1 MAPTRVPSGEEEE
14 GEESHDARKR
24 KRERG
29 GGVSYRDNHTIVGGC
44 VRVINDSIVRELFIY
59 HHDRARPPVL

>member
-14 GEESHDARKR
+14 EGEE
-24 KRERG
+24 ERG
-29 GGVSYRDNHTIVGGC
+29 GEGVSYRDNHTIVGGC
-44 VRVINDSIVRELFIY
+44 ARVINDSIVRELFIY

>member
-14 GEESHDARKR
+14 GGEE
-24 KRERG
+24 KREG
-29 GGVSYRDNHTIVGGC
+29 GEGVSYRDNHTIVGGC
-44 VRVINDSIVRELFIY
+44 ARVINDSIVRELFIY